1 MLYFGNMLIALLDSE
16 IERFT
21 KDVGQFFSEGSII
34 FTRQQMFVHI
44 RTLINLIRTILWI
57 FSHIICI
64 LCILVRLTSHKCV
77 SIHS

>member
-1 MLYFGNMLIALLDSE
+1 MLQYMLYFDNMSIVFLDSE

-21 KDVGQFFSEGSII
+21 KDVGQLFSEGSII

-44 RTLINLIRTILWI
+44 RTFINLIRTKLWI

-64 LCILVRLTSHKCV
+64 LCILVRLNFP
-77 SIHS
+77 